1 MTLDL
6 KKTLPRPDG
15 HHTLTPGAVV
25 PNAATVI
32 GFLERAFGAKVLE
45 RYDAPDGKVGHAEL
59 RLGDSVVMVG
69 DAQGDHPAMPAS
81 LSYYVANGDAVDE
94 AYQKAVA
101 AGATSIAGPK
111 NQFYGYR
118 SACVQDAGGNRW
130 TICAVV
136 EQLSQDQILARM
148 KEMTS

>member
-15 HHTLTPGAVV
+15 HHTLTPGFSVS
-25 PNAATVI
+25 NADKVI

-45 RYDAPDGKVGHAEL
+45 RYDTPDGKVAHAEL
-59 RLGDSVVMVG
+59 RLGDSAVMVG
-69 DAQGDHPAMPAS
+69 EARPDVPAMPAS
-81 LSYYVANGDAVDE
+81 LSYYVSNGEAVDE
-94 AYQKAVA
+94 AYEKAVA
-101 AGATSIAGPK
+101 AGATPLAGPK

-130 TICAVV
+130 TICAVI
-136 EQLSQDQILARM
+136 EQLSHEQILARM
-148 KEMTS
+148 KEMKS